1 MFDIKGMAIECSRQ
15 DTGMFTITF
24 TGDDAPQDG
33 TVVLVSLKTRPKK
46 DAPVIWEKHL
56 EVYESQVQVHITR
69 EDSDLAEGAYWWD
82 ARILFDDS
90 EEPFTPMEPA
100 PFRVLEVVGNV

>member
-69 EDSDLAEGAYWWD
+69 ADSDLAEGAYWWD